1 MLLCLLNFI
10 RKYMAMK
17 NNTFRQWRLFFLLFV
32 TSGLFFVSCY
42 DENNSFGKHL
52 VSSSFRNMTT
62 DTCTVLLTTLQIDSL
77 ETSGKSVVLAGR
89 YTHPLWG
96 TASVSSYIA
105 YSCPSYVT
113 DMTDAVVFDSLMLH
127 LTPYV
132 YTNGDTTRWQ
142 KIDIHRLAEK
152 IELNNNG
159 YLYSSSTV
167 AYDSGLIG
175 SLTFKPKPRSGEKL
189 EVRLSDEL
197 GMDLLEKFH
206 NRSPMVSE
214 DAFEGYFKGIAI
226 VPDRNVSEAFF
237 SFQLSDTVATLTLYY
252 HLDDGYRSEKSL
264 VFAPKS
270 DTQFNHLD
278 YDASETVFD
287 SFVATK
293 EDIPS
298 AAVGNRAL
306 LSGLTGFYTRV
317 EFPYINNLLQQGVR
331 VEVQSAMLYLYPEY
345 RTYSEYNELPDSI
358 YLYIADENNVV
369 TEAVTDYLGSEVQSG
384 KLVKDDVYYRNTHYY
399 FDITSFIQEEM
410 GAFGMYK
417 HNLQLVLP
425 STHYTSSLKNLTV
438 GNQASELPI
447 RLNITYKVYES
458 N

>member
-1 MLLCLLNFI
+1 MLPKFYLVM
-10 RKYMAMK
+10 MAMK
-17 NNTFRQWRLFFLLFV
+17 KYTLLQFFLFL
-32 TSGLFFVSCY
+32 LFFVSCQ
-42 DENNSFGKHL
+42 DESNTFGKHL
-52 VSSSFRNMTT
+52 VVSSFRNMTT
-62 DTCTVLLTTLQIDSL
+62 DTCTVLLTTLQIDSV
-77 ETSGKSVVLAGR
+77 ETSGQSVVLAGK

-96 TASVSSYIA
+96 TATVSSYIA
-105 YSCPSYVT
+105 YERPSYTT
-113 DMTDAVVFDSLMLH
+113 DMTDVVVFDSLMLN
-127 LTPYV
+127 LMPYM
-132 YTNGDTTRWQ
+132 YTNGDTTEWQ
-142 KIDIHRLAEK
+142 KIDIHRLTEK

-159 YLYSSSTV
+159 YLYSSSSV
-167 AYDSGLIG
+167 GYEPALLG
-175 SLTFKPKPRSGEKL
+175 SFTFKPKPRSGEKL

-197 GMDLLEKFH
+197 GKDLLEKFH
-206 NRSPMVSE
+206 NRSSFVSE
-214 DAFEGYFKGIAI
+214 DAFEGYFKGIAL
-226 VPDRNVSEAFF
+226 VPDGDACRAFS
-237 SFQLSDTVATLTLYY
+237 SFQLSDTVACLTLYY
-252 HLDDGYRSEKSL
+252 HVDDGLRNGKSL

-278 YDASETVFD
+278 YDASGTAFE

-298 AAVGNRAL
+298 AEAGNRAL

-317 EFPYINNLLQQGVR
+317 EFPYINFLLQQGER
-331 VEVQSAMLYLYPEY
+331 VEVESALLYLYPEY

-384 KLVKDDVYYRNTHYY
+384 KLVKDDIFYRNTYYY
-399 FDITSFIQEEM
+399 FDISTFIQEEM

-425 STHYTSSLKNLTV
+425 SAHYTSSLKNLTV
-438 GNQASELPI
+438 GDQASELPVK
-447 RLNITYKVYES
+447 LNITYKIYES